1 MTALDPTVRVG
12 ALLAEAVRRHQGLP
26 RAAARAAALELLE
39 TVNLPN
45 PEEVARRY
53 PHQISGGMAQR
64 VAIALALAGRPE
76 LIVADEPTSALDV
89 TVQAEIIALLRRLQA
104 EMGLSLIL
112 ITHHWGVV
120 AQLCKRALVMYA
132 GEIVEAGSVRRLYHD
147 AAHPY
152 TAGLLAANPQ
162 RALALAA
169 TNGQLTQL
177 PAIPGSVPAPRDWP
191 AGCHFQDR
199 CSYVTAE
206 CRAELVPLVEVDDR
220 HVSRCIHI
228 GELRRPRAAS

>member
-1 MTALDPTVRVG
+1 
-12 ALLAEAVRRHQGLP
+12 LLSEAVRRHQRLS
-26 RAAARAAALELLE
+26 RAEARATALQLLE
-39 TVNLPN
+39 MVNLPN

-76 LIVADEPTSALDV
+76 LIVADEPTTALDV

-104 EMGLSLIL
+104 QMGLSILL

-120 AQLCKRALVMYA
+120 AQLCERALVMYA
-132 GEIVEAGSVRRLYHD
+132 GQIVEAGSVRRLYHD

-169 TNGQLTQL
+169 MNGQLTQL
-177 PAIPGSVPAPRDWP
+177 PAIPGSVPVPRDWP
-191 AGCHFQDR
+191 VGCHFQDR
-199 CSYVTAE
+199 CPFVTGE
-206 CRAELVPLVEVDDR
+206 CRAEPVPLADLGEG
-220 HVSRCIHI
+220 HVSRCRHI
-228 GELRRPRAAS
+228 GELRRSREAS

>member
-1 MTALDPTVRVG
+1 V
-12 ALLAEAVRRHQGLP
+12 
-26 RAAARAAALELLE
+26 ARAAALELLE
-39 TVNLPN
+39 LVNLPN

-76 LIVADEPTSALDV
+76 VIVADEPTSALDV

-104 EMGLSLIL
+104 EMGLSIIL
-112 ITHHWGVV
+112 ITHDWGVV

-169 TNGQLTQL
+169 TNGRLTQL

-199 CSYVTAE
+199 CGFVTAE
-206 CRAELVPLVEVDDR
+206 CRAEPVLLVDVGDG
-220 HVSRCIHI
+220 HVSRCRHI
-228 GELRRPRAAS
+228 GELRRSKAAS

>member
-12 ALLAEAVRRHQGLP
+12 ALLAEAVRRHQGVS
-26 RAAARAAALELLE
+26 RAEARAAALELLE
-39 TVNLPN
+39 MVNLPN
-45 PEEVARRY
+45 PREVARRY

-104 EMGLSLIL
+104 EMGLSIIL

-120 AQLCKRALVMYA
+120 AQLCRRAVVMYA

-152 TAGLLAANPQ
+152 TVGLLAANPQ

-199 CSYVTAE
+199 CTFVTAE
-206 CRAELVPLVEVDDR
+206 CRAEPVPLAEVGDG
-220 HVSRCIHI
+220 HVSRCRHI
-228 GELRRPRAAS
+228 GELRRSKAAS

>member
-1 MTALDPTVRVG
+1 V
-12 ALLAEAVRRHQGLP
+12 AVRRHHRLP

-39 TVNLPN
+39 LVNLPN

-76 LIVADEPTSALDV
+76 VIVADEPTSALDV

-104 EMGLSLIL
+104 EMGLSIIL
-112 ITHHWGVV
+112 ITHDWGVV

-177 PAIPGSVPAPRDWP
+177 PAIPGSVPAPQDWP

-199 CSYVTAE
+199 CGFVTAE
-206 CRAELVPLVEVDDR
+206 CRAEPVLLVDVGDG
-220 HVSRCIHI
+220 HVSRCRHI
-228 GELRRPRAAS
+228 GELRRSKAAS